1 MLDETIITETPPLYY
16 GYGRAGE
23 QVPVPINGN
32 RDRRVVHGALNIR
45 SGSLLLLISPHWDQC
60 SHQAFLQM
68 IRGHWRGWQIVLF
81 EDRGTP
87 HTAGASRALAKQLGI
102 QLRFLPVATPELNAM
117 DHLWRHMKR
126 EVLANRPSRS
136 IDTST
141 QLACQY
147 LLDLR
152 PKQRLKKAGVLSGDF
167 WLA

>member
-81 EDRGTP
+81 EDRVHRTP
-87 HTAGASRALAKQLGI
+87 PARAV
-102 QLRFLPVATPELNAM
+102 P
-117 DHLWRHMKR
+117 
-126 EVLANRPSRS
+126 
-136 IDTST
+136 
-141 QLACQY
+141 
-147 LLDLR
+147 
-152 PKQRLKKAGVLSGDF
+152 
-167 WLA
+167 